1 MHGPLKDA
9 YQLRTNFKE
18 VAEQILRVDSWC
30 NAAGFIQQQIN
41 VQDELRKAWQQADEE
56 IIENEIEEQ
65 PHDYSGKATL
75 HGNHGK
81 GGGTMTIKELMD
93 SKRED
98 IALETFP
105 HKLSKYVKKLFKDP
119 TPCCSC
125 CRRRQVP
132 VQGVFR
138 GWKGKW
144 YTFSSFISPQLTNWP
159 SDTALWNN
167 QSQLWKHHE
176 LDITYRHFA
185 V

>member
-30 NAAGFIQQQIN
+30 NAAGFIQQQID

-56 IIENEIEEQ
+56 IIENEMEEQ

-98 IALETFP
+98 IALQTFP
-105 HKLSKYVKKLFKDP
+105 HKLSKYVKKLFKDLP
-119 TPCCSC
+119 HV
-125 CRRRQVP
+125 VP
-132 VQGVFR
+132 VVDGDKFQF
-138 GWKGKW
+138 KG
-144 YTFSSFISPQLTNWP
+144 FSGDEKVSGILSLLSFHLN
-159 SDTALWNN
+159 
-167 QSQLWKHHE
+167 
-176 LDITYRHFA
+176 
-185 V
+185 